1 MNDNEKREYLVTEIK
16 KYNEEQINELEKG
29 WFINF
34 LIVLFLILQN
44 INFEK
49 IPVDIQ
55 HISEQVFKDLS
66 FFGLIALV
74 PEGIINFIKT
84 IIYSIKEMKLEFEL
98 DKIDKEKIKVKYK

>member
-1 MNDNEKREYLVTEIK
+1 MSDDEKREYLVTEIE

-34 LIVLFLILQN
+34 LIIILLIIQN
-44 INFEK
+44 MNFKK

-55 HISEQVFKDLS
+55 TISEQVFKDLS
-66 FFGLIALV
+66 LFGLIALV

-84 IIYSIKEMKLEFEL
+84 IIYSIKEMKLELEL
-98 DKIDKEKIKVKYK
+98 DKIDKEKIKLKRK

>member
-1 MNDNEKREYLVTEIK
+1 MNDNEKREYIVTEIK

-44 INFEK
+44 INFKK
-49 IPVDIQ
+49 IPIEIQ
-55 HISEQVFKDLS
+55 PISEQIFKDLS
-66 FFGLIALV
+66 FFCLIALI

-84 IIYSIKEMKLEFEL
+84 IIYSIKEMKLELEL